1 MQIHMAICMIT
12 NYALIAKK
20 VTCMH
25 DIYNSFSTMSC
36 ECSTLC
42 ACFFGFNNMHNYYA
56 NLILILNHFH
66 MIMSACSYYWMSYS
80 YFDIAWEAC
89 NIMHASVEVVNTI
102 DLLQQMYQDSVS
114 SRHPL

>member
-1 MQIHMAICMIT
+1 MIYT
-12 NYALIAKK
+12 TASVQCHVNVVLY
-20 VTCMH
+20 VP
-25 DIYNSFSTMSC
+25 
-36 ECSTLC
+36 
-42 ACFFGFNNMHNYYA
+42 CFFGFNNMHNYA